1 MMFKAL
7 RYLFYLLCAALVSAN
22 TTQAKE
28 LTFLTHFIKPFTY
41 QENGQVKGFAVD
53 LVREMMKLQGQPQE
67 FEVYPFKRGL
77 RTVQNTPG
85 HAFFIVARRAE
96 REGTVKWVGPLISSG
111 VYFYKK
117 KGVQINADSLEGI
130 RGKYSVVVQRG
141 NADHYFL
148 QEKGFTKLNITNN
161 QKLSLQMLDKG
172 RVDLTPISELV
183 MPELAK
189 EAGIDINNI
198 QRTDLKLYD
207 STLYLVFSKNT
218 ADATVAQW
226 QQALDSLKASG
237 KYQALCDKYL
247 HLKTPMPLAPS
258 SNKKSH

>member
-1 MMFKAL
+1 MMIKTL
-7 RYLFYLLCAALVSAN
+7 KYLFYLLCAAFLSA
-22 TTQAKE
+22 TTAQAKE

-41 QENGQVKGFAVD
+41 QENGELKGFAVD

-77 RTVQNTPG
+77 RVVQSTPE
-85 HAFFIVARRAE
+85 HAFFIVARREE

-117 KGVQINADSLEGI
+117 KGAQINADSLEEI
-130 RGKYSVVVQRG
+130 REKYSVVVQRG

-148 QEKGFTKLNITNN
+148 QENGFTKLNITNN

-189 EAGIDINNI
+189 EAGMDINNI
-198 QRTDLKLYD
+198 QRTNLKLYD
-207 STLYLVFSKNT
+207 STLYLVFSKDT
-218 ADATVAQW
+218 ADTTVVQW

-237 KYQALCDKYL
+237 KYQALYDKYL
-247 HLKTPMPLAPS
+247 HLGAPIIVTP
-258 SNKKSH
+258 NNDKKE

>member
-1 MMFKAL
+1 MLKSL
-7 RYLFYLLCAALVSAN
+7 KCLFYFLCAALLSA
-22 TTQAKE
+22 TMAQAKE
-28 LTFLTHFIKPFTY
+28 LTFLTHFLKPFTY
-41 QENGQVKGFAVD
+41 QENGEVKGFAVD
-53 LVREMMKLQGQPQE
+53 LVREMMKLQGYSQK

-77 RTVQNTPG
+77 RVVQSTPG
-85 HAFFIVARRAE
+85 HAFFIVARREE

-117 KGVQINADSLEGI
+117 KGAQIHADSLEEI

-148 QEKGFTKLNITNN
+148 QEKGFTKLSITNN

-189 EAGIDINNI
+189 EAGINSNNI

-207 STLYLVFSKNT
+207 STLYLVFSKDT
-218 ADATVAQW
+218 ADTTVAQW
-226 QQALDSLKASG
+226 QQALNTLKASG

-247 HLKTPMPLAPS
+247 HLGTPMPLAPS
-258 SNKKSH
+258 SNKKSN